1 MIVVKNALAIIE
13 ANDDLDQAKVLR
25 KAELNPSFFANF
37 AKSKTGNM
45 TLESVQKL
53 AYGLSVPSVALLLS
67 SDTREMLVRIL
78 HNYGTMLP
86 ESADL
91 LSKIVSEIQLRP
103 TDRKPEEQDEADKK
117 AVPPS

>member
-67 SDTREMLVRIL
+67 SDTRCKNTIGR
-78 HNYGTMLP
+78 NF
-86 ESADL
+86 
-91 LSKIVSEIQLRP
+91 VSLKRPYRQL
-103 TDRKPEEQDEADKK
+103 Q
-117 AVPPS
+117 